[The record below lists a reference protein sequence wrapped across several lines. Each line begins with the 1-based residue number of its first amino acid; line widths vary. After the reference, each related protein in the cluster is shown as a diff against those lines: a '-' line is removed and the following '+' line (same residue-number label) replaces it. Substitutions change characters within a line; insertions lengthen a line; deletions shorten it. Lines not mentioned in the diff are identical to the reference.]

1 MSIVDTISIIAAG
14 TVVGIEGLY
23 FMRTGWLSVERTV
36 FKLRVRVMDILG
48 LVVGCLLV
56 GGWWAAD
63 RNWIYTDL
71 MAIMLIIAII
81 KVFKF
86 VSFKVALIAYFI
98 MVTMFIAAAVVIVF
112 VYHNQYDSY
121 TVALLRTPYQ
131 LKFPSFS

>member
-1 MSIVDTISIIAAG
+1 
-14 TVVGIEGLY
+14 
-23 FMRTGWLSVERTV
+23 MRTGWMTVERTV
-36 FKLRVRVMDILG
+36 FKLRVRVMDLMG
-48 LVVGCLLV
+48 FGFGCLLV

-63 RNWIYTDL
+63 RNWIYTDI

-98 MVTMFIAAAVVIVF
+98 MVTMYIAASVIIVF
-112 VYHNQYDSY
+112 VYQNQYDSY